1 MADQTQDRSSQSG
14 PNPDRIVSSN
24 PASKHAG
31 LIRCIP
37 FGLFIALMVLEP
49 RLEAVLPE
57 GFDTRWLYGV
67 RVGLVLLALV
77 VFWRHYRELREGPSA
92 TWGDWALGLSVGVI
106 VFVLWI
112 NLDFKPLALS
122 PGEGFDPRVD
132 GRIDLGLAAV
142 RIAGAALV
150 VPIMEE
156 LFWRSFIMRWLQNA
170 KFLSVDPGSVRWKAL
185 LISSALF
192 ASEHRLWFAGL
203 LAGLAYGWLYKRSG
217 NLWVPTVSH
226 AVTNALLGAYV
237 LATGMWMYW

>member
-1 MADQTQDRSSQSG
+1 MHPGLVRS
-14 PNPDRIVSSN
+14 
-24 PASKHAG
+24 
-31 LIRCIP
+31 IP

-49 RLEAVLPE
+49 RLEGVLPA
-57 GFDTRWLYGV
+57 GFDARWLYGV

-77 VFWRHYRELREGPSA
+77 ILWRHYNELREGPPA
-92 TWGDWALGLSVGVI
+92 TKTDWALGLALGVG

-112 NLDFKPLALS
+112 NLDFKPLALT

-132 GRIDLGLAAV
+132 GRVDLGLAAV

-150 VPIMEE
+150 VPVMEE
-156 LFWRSFIMRWLQNA
+156 LFWRSFIMRWLQKPA
-170 KFLSVDPGSVRWKAL
+170 FLSEAPSSVGWKAL

-226 AVTNALLGAYV
+226 AVTNALLGIYV

>member
-1 MADQTQDRSSQSG
+1 M
-14 PNPDRIVSSN
+14 
-24 PASKHAG
+24 
-31 LIRCIP
+31 RCIP

-49 RLEAVLPE
+49 RLESVLPS
-57 GFDTRWLYGV
+57 GFDGRWLYGV
-67 RVGLVLLALV
+67 RVGLVSLALV
-77 VFWRHYRELREGPSA
+77 VLWRHYKELREGPSA
-92 TWGDWALGLSVGVI
+92 TLADWALGLAVGVV

-112 NLDFKPLALS
+112 NLDFKPLSLA

-156 LFWRSFIMRWLQNA
+156 LFWRSFIMRWLQKPA
-170 KFLSVDPGSVRWKAL
+170 FLSVVPSSVGWKAL

-226 AVTNALLGAYV
+226 GVTNALLGIYV